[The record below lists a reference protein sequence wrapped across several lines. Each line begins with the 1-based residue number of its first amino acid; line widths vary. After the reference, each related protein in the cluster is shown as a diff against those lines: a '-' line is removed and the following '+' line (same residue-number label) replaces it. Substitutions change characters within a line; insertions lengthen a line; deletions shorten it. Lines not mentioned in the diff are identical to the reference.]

1 MASNESSFV
10 SLAEVVVMS
19 HLLQRELHRRCYS
32 SLQRVSLQ
40 SASFQFHSFPVWHDF
55 DGGVL
60 TFGKIIW
67 QPHLDR
73 FRYSSAQSVF
83 QWWRMRLFSAS
94 VIIDLTTPLLPLK
107 RLTDYFQPAKRK
119 PKCRMPYLLQQYNS
133 HPTVVISCSSFDDR
147 TTEQRSWLFP
157 SKRKLETLHT
167 AAFAGHMCIDMVAA
181 YHCAAGKLYDLPSWV
196 PRSLCT
202 RGTL

>member
-1 MASNESSFV
+1 MSRHLFLWLRWWLCLTSYNVSYTAGATVVYNVFLCRVHHFSSTAFLCDMISMEEFLHSARLSD
-10 SLAEVVVMS
+10 SLTWI
-19 HLLQRELHRRCYS
+19 S
-32 SLQRVSLQ
+32 SDT
-40 SASFQFHSFPVWHDF
+40 PVRKVCFSDEEWGF
-55 DGGVL
+55 C
-60 TFGKIIW
+60 
-67 QPHLDR
+67 
-73 FRYSSAQSVF
+73 
-83 QWWRMRLFSAS
+83 SAS

-119 PKCRMPYLLQQYNS
+119 PKCGMPYLLQQYNS

-147 TTEQRSWLFP
+147 TTEQWSWLFP
-157 SKRKLETLHT
+157 SKRMLETLHT

-181 YHCAAGKLYDLPSWV
+181 YHCAVGKLCDLPSWV